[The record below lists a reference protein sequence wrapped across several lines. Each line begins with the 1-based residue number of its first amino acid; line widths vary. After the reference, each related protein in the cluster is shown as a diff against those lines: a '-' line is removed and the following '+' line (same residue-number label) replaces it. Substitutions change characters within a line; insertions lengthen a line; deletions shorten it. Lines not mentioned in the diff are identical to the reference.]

1 MKISQLA
8 KKPQLISVT
17 IDDEDIVAE
26 YGEAIEFWTWDRQPM
41 DVFLKLATVDVSNT
55 ATVIEAVRE
64 LILDENGQ
72 QVLTG
77 DVSLPTTVM
86 MRVITRIVDGLGK
99 F

>member
-1 MKISQLA
+1 MKISDLA
-8 KKPQLISVT
+8 KKPQLMSVK

-41 DVFLKLATVDVSNT
+41 AVFLKLATVDQSNT
-55 ATVIEAVRE
+55 ATIIEAVRE
-64 LILDENGQ
+64 LILDEHGQ
-72 QVLTG
+72 PVLTG
-77 DVSLPTTVM
+77 EVSLPTTVM